1 MSISHITRAAA
12 RIKLG
17 LQESLSLGNLDAGRD
32 WGFAGDFVRAMWL
45 MLNQDQPDDYV
56 IATGETHSVRDFLDE
71 AFGSLD
77 LDWNDYVTVNPKLIR
92 PLEKE
97 ILCGDASKA
106 KRILNWEPKV
116 TFRELARMMTDHDL
130 KLAESGK
137 GE

>member
-1 MSISHITRAAA
+1 MSISHIKRADA